1 LTQLIAARQNRY
13 TDEIK
18 AVAQAEHIDA
28 HELIRSLS
36 VGQVVIPHNCNRNAI
51 PTAIGKNMST
61 KVNANIGTSGLD
73 CNPAAEVEKIHACK
87 QFGVHSI
94 MDLSTAGDLDKIR
107 KLMLA
112 ETDLIFGTVP
122 IYAVAAYLERKNKD
136 IRSFEPD
143 MLFDEIEK
151 QAEQGVD
158 FMTLH
163 AGINKTSLAA
173 HLGEKRILGIV
184 SRGGSLLKRWMISSG
199 SENPLYEHF
208 DRLLEICVKHDVCL
222 SLGDGF
228 RPGAILDATDRTQI
242 AELLVLGELVQRSRE
257 AGVQVMVEGPGH
269 VPLNQITANVL
280 LQKRLCD
287 NAPFYVLGPL
297 PTDFASGYDHICG
310 AIGGAVAA
318 AAGADFLCYVTPA
331 EHLCLPEK
339 EDVKQGIMASR
350 IAAHIADIAKG
361 YPGAMDVDNDIAQAR
376 REMNWDKIFALSVDP
391 ELARRRKTETSSQTP
406 DQCSM
411 CGNLCAIRTDTLSD
425 YKKS

>member
-1 LTQLIAARQNRY
+1 MTQLISARQCRY
-13 TDEIK
+13 TEEIT
-18 AVAQAEHIDA
+18 AVAQAEHIDS
-28 HELIRSLS
+28 HELIRLLS
-36 VGQVVIPHNCNRNAI
+36 IGHIVIPHNCNRNAI

-73 CNPAAEVEKIHACK
+73 CNPAAEVDKIRVCK
-87 QFGVHSI
+87 QLGVHSI
-94 MDLSTAGDLDKIR
+94 MDLSTAGDLDRTRKI
-107 KLMLA
+107 MLA

-158 FMTLH
+158 FMTVH

-173 HLGEKRILGIV
+173 HLRDMRILGIV
-184 SRGGSLLKRWMISSG
+184 SRGGSLLKRWMMNNG
-199 SENPLYEHF
+199 SENPLYEF
-208 DRLLEICVKHDVCL
+208 YDRLLDICVKHDVCL

-228 RPGAILDATDRTQI
+228 RPGAIMDATDRTQI

-269 VPLNQITANVL
+269 IPLNQIMANVL

-331 EHLCLPEK
+331 EHLCLPDK

-361 YPGAMDVDNDIAQAR
+361 YPGAMDVDNNIAQAR
-376 REMNWDKIFALSVDP
+376 REMNWDKLFALSIDP
-391 ELARRRKTETSSQTP
+391 ELARRRKTETSSETP

-411 CGNLCAIRTDTLSD
+411 CGNLCAIRTNTLND